1 MFMFTIHHGTYE
13 NNTRTAF
20 FKTCAL
26 IKESMPFSK
35 AISWHNYMKQLIYQ
49 EFSYCG
55 NNMGQAN
62 ASKAIVRIVLELAFL
77 LLQ

>member
-1 MFMFTIHHGTYE
+1 MHHGMYE

-26 IKESMPFSK
+26 IKEPMPFSK
-35 AISWHNYMKQLIYQ
+35 AISWHNYMKQVIHQ

-62 ASKAIVRIVLELAFL
+62 ASKRTVRIVLELAFL

>member
-1 MFMFTIHHGTYE
+1 MFTMHHGMYE

-26 IKESMPFSK
+26 IKECMPFSK
-35 AISWHNYMKQLIYQ
+35 AILWHNYMKQVIYL

-55 NNMGQAN
+55 NNMDQAN
-62 ASKAIVRIVLELAFL
+62 ASKRTVRIVLELAFL

>member
-1 MFMFTIHHGTYE
+1 MHHGMYE

-26 IKESMPFSK
+26 IKEPMPFSK
-35 AISWHNYMKQLIYQ
+35 AISCHNYMKQVIYQ

-62 ASKAIVRIVLELAFL
+62 ASKRTVRIVLELAFL

>member
-1 MFMFTIHHGTYE
+1 MHHGMYE
-13 NNTRTAF
+13 NNTKTAF

-26 IKESMPFSK
+26 IKEPMPFSK
-35 AISWHNYMKQLIYQ
+35 AISWHNYMKQVIYQ

-62 ASKAIVRIVLELAFL
+62 ASKRTVRIVLELAFL

>member
-1 MFMFTIHHGTYE
+1 MFMFTIHHGMYE